1 MKLRIL
7 FASTLLLGSTQFLA
21 AMPVDQLLGSWKVI
35 DDKSGN
41 YITEIAIRKNSKTQ
55 QYSAA
60 ITKSY
65 ASPGTVATDVCTKC
79 TGALKNQ
86 NLFGLEILTNMQSTS
101 KNKFNNGV
109 WVNPQNGLVYIINA
123 DLSNTGEQMKVFG
136 KSKSDNTTTI
146 MTWKKL

>member
-1 MKLRIL
+1 
-7 FASTLLLGSTQFLA
+7 
-21 AMPVDQLLGSWKVI
+21 
-35 DDKSGN
+35 
-41 YITEIAIRKNSKTQ
+41 
-55 QYSAA
+55 
-60 ITKSY
+60 
-65 ASPGTVATDVCTKC
+65 
-79 TGALKNQ
+79 
-86 NLFGLEILTNMQSTS
+86 MQATS

>member
-1 MKLRIL
+1 MKFRIL

-65 ASPGTVATDVCTKC
+65 ALPGTAATDVCTKC
-79 TGALKNQ
+79 TGALKNKY
-86 NLFGLEILTNMQSTS
+86 LFGLEILTNMQATS

>member
-7 FASTLLLGSTQFLA
+7 FASTFLLGSTQFLA
-21 AMPVDQLLGSWKVI
+21 AMPVDPLLGSWKVI
-35 DDKSGN
+35 DDKSGS

-65 ASPGTVATDVCTKC
+65 ALPGAVATDVCTKC
-79 TGALKNQ
+79 TGALKNKD
-86 NLFGLEILTNMQSTS
+86 LFGLEILTSMQEAS

-109 WVNPQNGLVYIINA
+109 WVNPQNGLVYTINA
-123 DLSNTGEQMKVFG
+123 NLSGTGDQMKVFG
-136 KSKSDNTTTI
+136 KSKSDNTTTM
-146 MTWKKL
+146 MTWKKF